1 MRAPRRA
8 PARGAALTA
17 AALCLTLAPI
27 GAHADP
33 VDKIANQL
41 VKLEAEAQTLSQ
53 SIHRPNIK
61 VGDKNKAERR
71 LVDAQVAFGIGN
83 YDDAA
88 IMLYDY
94 VAKYPNSPS
103 FDLALYYL
111 AESLFLKGDFYA
123 SRTYFTTL
131 VTDVGPRSKF
141 YQQGLERLIELSL
154 KLRDDSNTQQ
164 WLDALDKVPAAQ
176 QRDSVPYVRGK
187 HAYFSGKYD
196 ESIPF
201 FDKVPKDSKYWF
213 QAHYFLAAA
222 HVAKRDFVPAIR
234 VYEEILDAPA
244 KDADAKKVVELT
256 HLALGRVY
264 YECDNADQCNVQLSD
279 QDKTNIRTKY
289 ERAKLTDKQLGEKF
303 ADARQKKLWAVAIDQ
318 YLMISRRSELFDE
331 ALYEIA
337 WVYVK
342 NKAYEKALRALE
354 LLALSDPDSSKMPE
368 VRILEGN
375 LRIRRGEALQFANKG
390 NAQEEYDR
398 AYKSFDGTRKV
409 FKPAHEELVK
419 IIDEH
424 RDPRAFMAQIT
435 GRTSETFDVNS
446 TMPEVAAEWLRKQPD
461 VKRVVS
467 IENDL
472 GSISDE
478 IEESEK
484 TIARLEQ
491 AMSSAQSV
499 NIFPALAEKRARSV
513 EILEEV
519 FDMRLQLL
527 THERALVL
535 KHASQSD
542 KAELERLGQAREAAF
557 NAYKA
562 LPNSNVK
569 YSERITLARSQ
580 YDELDQ
586 KANEVGLA
594 IETTEAT
601 LVAIV
606 KYVEDRQ
613 KQGAKP
619 EELEG
624 LNKPIEELR
633 TDVNSMK
640 TELASIRRD
649 IVIARDRAGVG
660 DEDAEQ
666 GKRLR
671 AELRKA
677 MGDEQAQMNR
687 VAQTVGGSDRRKLDQ
702 IGTLVLRA
710 DAVLDVLDKTNRTID
725 ETVNDVLGE
734 VRGEVA
740 SEKASLSAY
749 KREFEEYSAES
760 RQLGGEVLAAN
771 FDAVRDDFYD
781 VLVRSDI
788 GVIDISWAQ
797 REFADKTLKKLE
809 LDKKREERTLRVNFD
824 QVIKEE
830 QEAKEAAHAAKAG
843 EPAAGSDQGGDQ

>member
-1 MRAPRRA
+1 M
-8 PARGAALTA
+8 
-17 AALCLTLAPI
+17 
-27 GAHADP
+27 
-33 VDKIANQL
+33 
-41 VKLEAEAQTLSQ
+41 
-53 SIHRPNIK
+53 
-61 VGDKNKAERR
+61 
-71 LVDAQVAFGIGN
+71 AFGIGN
-83 YDDAA
+83 YDDAS
-88 IMLYDY
+88 IMLYDF
-94 VAKYPNSPS
+94 VAKYPSSPS
-103 FDLALYYL
+103 YDMALYYL
-111 AESLFLKGDFYA
+111 AESLFLKGDYYA
-123 SRTYFTTL
+123 SRTYFVKL
-131 VTDVGPRSKF
+131 VTDVGPRLKF

-154 KLRDDSNTQQ
+154 KLRDDANVQT

-196 ESIPF
+196 EAIPF
-201 FDKVPKDSKYWF
+201 FEKVPKDSKYWF
-213 QAHYFLAAA
+213 QARYFLAGT
-222 HVAKRDFVPAIR
+222 HVAKHDLVPAIR
-234 VYEEILDAPA
+234 AYQQILDAPA

-264 YECDNADQCNVQLSD
+264 YECDNADECAVQLSD

-289 ERAKLTDKQLGEKF
+289 ERAQLTDKQLAEKF
-303 ADARQKKLWAVAIDQ
+303 ADARQKKLWAVAIDH

-342 NKAYEKALRALE
+342 NKAYDKALRALE

-409 FKPAHEELVK
+409 FKPAHEELEK
-419 IIDEH
+419 IIAEH
-424 RDPRAFMAQIT
+424 RDPQIFMAQIT
-435 GRTSETFDVNS
+435 GRTEQTFDVNT
-446 TMPEVAAEWLRKQPD
+446 TMPEVAAQWLRRQPD
-461 VKRVVS
+461 VKRVVG

-472 GSISDE
+472 GSIHDE
-478 IEESEK
+478 IEESER
-484 TIARLEQ
+484 TISRLEQ

-513 EILEEV
+513 EILEKV
-519 FDMRLQLL
+519 FDMRLQLMN
-527 THERALVL
+527 HERALVL
-535 KHASQSD
+535 KHASEAD

-562 LPNSNVK
+562 LPNSDVK
-569 YSERITLARSQ
+569 YSERITLARSE
-580 YDELDQ
+580 YDQLDQ

-624 LNKPIEELR
+624 MDKPIEELR
-633 TDVNSMK
+633 GEVDSMK
-640 TELASIRRD
+640 SELASIRRD
-649 IVIARDRAGVG
+649 VVMARDRAGVG
-660 DEDAEQ
+660 DENAAE

-677 MGDEQAQMNR
+677 MAAEQAQMTR
-687 VAQTVGGSDRRKLDQ
+687 IAATVGGSDRRKLDQ
-702 IGTLVLRA
+702 IGMLALRA
-710 DAVLDVLDKTNRTID
+710 DAVIDVLDRTNHTID
-725 ETVNDVLGE
+725 ITVDEVLTE

-740 SEKASLSAY
+740 AQKASLSAY
-749 KREFEEYSAES
+749 KQEYEEYSAES
-760 RQLGGEVLAAN
+760 RQLGGQVLAAN

-781 VLVRSDI
+781 VVVRSDI

-809 LDKKREERTLRVNFD
+809 LDKKREERTLRVDFD

-830 QEAKEAAHAAKAG
+830 QEAKEAAHAKKAADT
-843 EPAAGSDQGGDQ
+843 PSSSDQGGDQ